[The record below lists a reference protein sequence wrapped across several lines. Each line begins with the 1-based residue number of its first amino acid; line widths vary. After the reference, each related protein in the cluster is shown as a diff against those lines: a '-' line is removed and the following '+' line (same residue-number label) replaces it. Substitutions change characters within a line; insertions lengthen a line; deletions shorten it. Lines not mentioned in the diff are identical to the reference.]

1 MPILA
6 PLLFLFIASF
16 LVFGLVG
23 LITLA
28 LTWRKIA
35 GYLNARRERDLISM
49 RHYHLRLSLVISE
62 LLAKANEIDQQAKY
76 LPSETESEWN
86 KTYDKLGRALVL
98 MGDTLIIIKE
108 RIDEKNVKGSRE
120 VTLLLCREA
129 VWVSKRLLV
138 FESRMITTEKEQLE
152 KIKAV
157 QDLVRESSIANASEK
172 SADTSNRST
181 TVDGGASSN
190 LPRITMDSSS
200 NLSDRE
206 EER

>member
-1 MPILA
+1 
-6 PLLFLFIASF
+6 
-16 LVFGLVG
+16 
-23 LITLA
+23 
-28 LTWRKIA
+28 
-35 GYLNARRERDLISM
+35 M

-76 LPSETESEWN
+76 LPAETESEWN

-172 SADTSNRST
+172 FVDTSNRST

-190 LPRITMDSSS
+190 LPRITMDSPS